1 MQLLKK
7 KGNLEIIKTM
17 ECQETKQLIE
27 VRNVTVKGG
36 VQNLYN
42 VSFNLC
48 LGEDVVIFG
57 AENSGIDY
65 ICPLLAH
72 AIEDYEGEILY
83 KGQSVKTMD
92 FVEVH
97 NFRKIFG
104 YLQRGYALISNMTV
118 YENIAL
124 PLRYHTDLSDSEIHE
139 LVDSLIVYLHLS
151 HCRDLR
157 PVMLTQS
164 EMLRTAF
171 ARAIALDPDMLLVE
185 HPLEGQCLWNAQIFL
200 QALQNRAFAPNK
212 TVIVVT
218 YQPLVYINIATRFI
232 MFHEGKMVF
241 DGSKEE
247 FENCHNEYVEQYI
260 NVLPYGPMTLR

>member
-1 MQLLKK
+1 
-7 KGNLEIIKTM
+7 M
-17 ECQETKQLIE
+17 ECTDTKQLIE
-27 VRNVTVKGG
+27 VRNVSVEGG
-36 VQNLYN
+36 KQNLRN

-48 LGEDVVIFG
+48 LGEDVVFFG
-57 AENSGIDY
+57 AEDSGIDY

-72 AIEDYEGEILY
+72 AMEDYSGQILY
-83 KGQSVKTMD
+83 KGQHIKDMD

-124 PLRYHTDLSDSEIHE
+124 PLRYHTDLKDREIHE
-139 LVDSLIVYLHLS
+139 LVDSLIIYLHLS

-171 ARAIALDPDMLLVE
+171 ARAIALDPDMLLIE

-200 QALQNRAFAPNK
+200 QALRNRAFAPNK

-218 YQPLVYINIATRFI
+218 YQPLVYIDIATRFI
-232 MFHEGKMVF
+232 MLHEGAIVF
-241 DGSKEE
+241 DGTKEE
-247 FENCHNEYVEQYI
+247 FETFDNEYVKQFVD
-260 NVLPYGPMTLR
+260 VLPYGPMTLR

>member
-1 MQLLKK
+1 
-7 KGNLEIIKTM
+7 M
-17 ECQETKQLIE
+17 EDITTKQLIE
-27 VRNVTVKGG
+27 VRNVTIEDGK
-36 VQNLYN
+36 QKLQN
-42 VSFNLC
+42 VSFTLC
-48 LGEDVVIFG
+48 LGEDVVFFG
-57 AENSGIDY
+57 AEDSGVDF

-72 AIEDYEGEILY
+72 ALEDYSGQILY
-83 KGQSVKTMD
+83 KGQNIKNMD

-124 PLRYHTDLSDSEIHE
+124 PLRYHTDLSEKAIHE
-139 LVDSLIVYLHLS
+139 LVDALIVYLHLS
-151 HCRDLR
+151 HCMNLR

-171 ARAIALDPDMLLVE
+171 ARAIALDPDMLLIE

-200 QALQNRAFAPNK
+200 QALRNRAFAPNK
-212 TVIVVT
+212 TVIVAT
-218 YQPLVYINIATRFI
+218 YQPLVYIDIATRFI
-232 MFHEGKMVF
+232 MLHEGSIVF
-241 DGSKEE
+241 DGTKEE
-247 FENCHNEYVEQYI
+247 FEKFDNEYVKQFV